1 MLLLLL
7 VLTLVGCVSAK
18 PDAHIAQQTGEQR
31 DPQGC
36 TRTTAPFKTIYGGI
50 VTEEVCT
57 TWIYNLYDKPT
68 AKQAPTQSSH
78 P

>member
-1 MLLLLL
+1 MVLLLILL
-7 VLTLVGCVSAK
+7 VLGGCMKAK
-18 PDAHIAQQTGEQR
+18 PDAHISTQQGEQR

-57 TWIYNLYDKPT
+57 TWIYNLYDTPTKKPSDV
-68 AKQAPTQSSH
+68 SSH